1 MTYPLYHTARS
12 LKATATSPTVVLN
25 EINMQQKFHEFNRIW
40 LWMCIIDTNNR
51 FVSTE
56 LFLIELFFP
65 FFLTLCF
72 FTFSILVHLRM
83 SKLKG
88 TEKV

>member
-1 MTYPLYHTARS
+1 MARS

-56 LFLIELFFP
+56 LFLIELFFLL
-65 FFLTLCF
+65 FSLFVFSLFL
-72 FTFSILVHLRM
+72 S
-83 SKLKG
+83 
-88 TEKV
+88 